1 MLRTRRVGGRTSF
14 LSAQGYP
21 LIAAWLVDYARVDRV
36 LRQSYNLVNR
46 ILVIEREF
54 YKRQETRTDVPANL
68 WARLIVEGQFSW
80 KPWTIKST
88 AYVVQLAPHTTGY
101 ELPGLGVL
109 VDCSRLSLPL
119 PSIGKMGTHF
129 RCYLSSLVS
138 CQNSSSGLGGE
149 VKGRRSGKQD
159 CRQGKAVEIPVWV
172 CLTAPTG
179 GVASGFLRHWTGPA
193 SSTREFQ
200 GFNINLKTISSDMVH
215 GLSRSLHGYEQLK
228 LRVSSHFFFFSW
240 SWSSQD
246 FTSWH

>member
-1 MLRTRRVGGRTSF
+1 MVKL
-14 LSAQGYP
+14 
-21 LIAAWLVDYARVDRV
+21 D
-36 LRQSYNLVNR
+36 
-46 ILVIEREF
+46 
-54 YKRQETRTDVPANL
+54 
-68 WARLIVEGQFSW
+68 
-80 KPWTIKST
+80 
-88 AYVVQLAPHTTGY
+88 PHTTGF

-149 VKGRRSGKQD
+149 VKGRRSGKQV
-159 CRQGKAVEIPVWV
+159 CIQGKAVEIPVWV

-179 GVASGFLRHWTGPA
+179 GVASGFLRHWTVPA

>member
-119 PSIGKMGTHF
+119 PSIGKIGTHF

-149 VKGRRSGKQD
+149 VKGRRWSQIWEASLHT
-159 CRQGKAVEIPVWV
+159 RQGSGDTCLSLLDCSNRRSRFRIPSS
-172 CLTAPTG
+172 LDSSSKQYSG
-179 GVASGFLRHWTGPA
+179 ISGF
-193 SSTREFQ
+193 
-200 GFNINLKTISSDMVH
+200 
-215 GLSRSLHGYEQLK
+215 
-228 LRVSSHFFFFSW
+228 
-240 SWSSQD
+240 
-246 FTSWH
+246 